1 MRYLVLGASG
11 MAGHMILT
19 YLGESGEDVVAFSRR
34 TVPGFDSVVGDVRN
48 VDHLRWVIERGGYDI
63 VVNCVGLLNQEA
75 ETHRPDAIFVNSLLP
90 HILVDAVADLKTRI
104 VQISTDCVF
113 AGNTGPY
120 LESSIPDGKT
130 VYDKTKALGEIDDD
144 SNLTLR
150 QSIVGP
156 DINQCGIGL
165 LNWFMRQ
172 EKEVF
177 GYKNSIWTGLTTLEL
192 AKAILHCSHDGI
204 CGLVNMVPD
213 SSISKYRLLCLFNE
227 FLCSGSKKIIPFEN
241 ELLDKTLVR
250 GPRDHCY
257 VPQSYERQIEDL
269 RNWIGQHPGIYP
281 EYYYQYI

>member
-63 VVNCVGLLNQEA
+63 VVNCIGLLNQEA

>member
-34 TVPGFDSVVGDVRN
+34 AVPGFDCVVGDVRN

-90 HILVDAVADLKTRI
+90 HILVDAVANLRTRI

-120 LESSIPDGKT
+120 LESSIPDGIT

-144 SNLTLR
+144 RNLTLR

-156 DINQCGIGL
+156 DVNHCGIGL

-172 EKEVF
+172 ESEVL

-192 AKAILHCSHDGI
+192 AKAIFHCSHDGI

-227 FLCSGSKKIIPFEN
+227 FLCRGSKKIIPFEN

-250 GPRDHCY
+250 GPRDYCY

-269 RNWIGQHPGIYP
+269 RNWISRHPGIYP
-281 EYYYQYI
+281 KYYYQYM